1 MQEKFDIVVVG
12 AGLVGLTAALACA
25 KKGAKVCILDQK
37 SPNIKGDMRASAISA
52 SSFVLLKNLDVIDSV
67 VGNIQ
72 AIDKIF
78 ISDSRVGR
86 KNKFNLKFQNL
97 NHAKYKGY
105 MIDNSILK
113 NALLKTVNK
122 SHDITLKAPVKI
134 LKTSTN
140 RDKVKINLENNCI
153 IEAFLLVAA
162 DGKDSRLRKS
172 ADISVR
178 FTHYKQSAI
187 VTTIGHEFAH
197 NGSAHQFF
205 FPGGPLALLPLTKNR
220 SSIVWSDSSLASGA
234 TMSLNDS
241 DFIDE
246 LSYRING
253 LLGKIKLLGPRQIF
267 PLNLQMANR
276 YTAKRLVL
284 VGDAAHSI
292 HPIAGQGLNLG
303 LRDAAALADNVAL
316 SIRKGIDLGSEVIQE
331 YEKWRSFDNNKLG
344 ITTDILNRLFSN
356 KNRSIRFIRRL
367 GLSGV
372 NHSELL
378 KTFFIEEA
386 SGLRGELPTLMIEK

>member
-12 AGLVGLTAALACA
+12 AGLIGLTAALACA

-37 SPNIKGDMRASAISA
+37 LPNIKGDLRASAISA
-52 SSFVLLKNLDVIDSV
+52 SSFVLLKNLNVIDSI

-97 NHAKYKGY
+97 NYKGY

-113 NALLKTVNK
+113 NELLKLIKK
-122 SHDITLKAPVKI
+122 SHGITLKAPVKI
-134 LKTSTN
+134 LKTFTN
-140 RDKVKINLENNCI
+140 SDKVKINLDDNRI
-153 IEAFLLVAA
+153 IEASLLVAA
-162 DGKDSRLRKS
+162 DGKNSSFRKS

-187 VTTIGHEFAH
+187 ATTIGHEFAH

-234 TMSLNDS
+234 AMSLNDS

-267 PLNLQMANR
+267 PLSLQMANR

-356 KNRSIRFIRRL
+356 KNSSLRIVRRL
-367 GLSGV
+367 GLNGV
-372 NHSELL
+372 NRTELL

-386 SGLRGELPTLMIEK
+386 SGLTGELPTLMVEK

>member
-1 MQEKFDIVVVG
+1 MQEKFDIVIVG

-37 SPNIKGDMRASAISA
+37 LPNIKGDMRASAISA
-52 SSFVLLKNLDVIDSV
+52 SSFVLLKNLHVIDSI

-86 KNKFNLKFQNL
+86 KNKLNLKFQNL
-97 NHAKYKGY
+97 NHKGY

-113 NALLKTVNK
+113 NELLKLIKK
-122 SHDITLKAPVKI
+122 SHGITLKAPVKI
-134 LKTSTN
+134 LKTFTN
-140 RDKVKINLENNCI
+140 SDKVKINLDNNLR
-153 IEAFLLVAA
+153 IEASLLVAA
-162 DGKDSRLRKS
+162 DGKNSNYRKS

-234 TMSLNDS
+234 AMSLNDS

-356 KNRSIRFIRRL
+356 KNSSLRIIRRL
-367 GLSGV
+367 GLNGV
-372 NHSELL
+372 NRSELL

-386 SGLRGELPTLMIEK
+386 SGLTGKLPTLMVEK

>member
-1 MQEKFDIVVVG
+1 MQEKFDIVIVG

-25 KKGAKVCILDQK
+25 KKGTKVCILDQK
-37 SPNIKGDMRASAISA
+37 LPNIKGDMRASAISA
-52 SSFVLLKNLDVIDSV
+52 SSFVLLKNLHVIDSIV
-67 VGNIQ
+67 SNIQ

-86 KNKFNLKFQNL
+86 KNKLNLKFQNL
-97 NHAKYKGY
+97 NHKGY

-113 NALLKTVNK
+113 NELLKLIKK
-122 SHDITLKAPVKI
+122 SHGITLKAPVKI
-134 LKTSTN
+134 LKTFTN
-140 RDKVKINLENNCI
+140 SDKVKINLDNNLR
-153 IEAFLLVAA
+153 IEASLLVAA
-162 DGKDSRLRKS
+162 DGKNSNYRKS

-234 TMSLNDS
+234 AMSLNDS

-356 KNRSIRFIRRL
+356 KNSSLRIIRRL
-367 GLSGV
+367 GLNGV
-372 NHSELL
+372 NRSELL

-386 SGLRGELPTLMIEK
+386 SGLTGELPTLMVEK

>member
-1 MQEKFDIVVVG
+1 MQEKFDIVIVG

-37 SPNIKGDMRASAISA
+37 LPNIKGDMRASAISA
-52 SSFVLLKNLDVIDSV
+52 SSFVLLKNLHVIDSI

-97 NHAKYKGY
+97 NYKGY
-105 MIDNSILK
+105 MVDNSILK
-113 NALLKTVNK
+113 NELLKLIKK
-122 SHDITLKAPVKI
+122 SHSITLKAPVKI
-134 LKTSTN
+134 LKTFTN
-140 RDKVKINLENNCI
+140 SDKVKINLDNNLR
-153 IEAFLLVAA
+153 IEASLLVAA
-162 DGKDSRLRKS
+162 DGKNSNYRKS

-187 VTTIGHEFAH
+187 ATTIGHEFAH

-234 TMSLNDS
+234 AMSLNDS

-267 PLNLQMANR
+267 PLSLQMANR

-356 KNRSIRFIRRL
+356 KNSSLRIIRRL
-367 GLSGV
+367 GLNGV
-372 NHSELL
+372 NRSELL

-386 SGLRGELPTLMIEK
+386 SGLTGELPTLMVEK

>member
-1 MQEKFDIVVVG
+1 MQEKFDIVIVG

-37 SPNIKGDMRASAISA
+37 LPNIKGDVRASAISA
-52 SSFVLLKNLDVIDSV
+52 SSFVLLKNLNVIDSI

-97 NHAKYKGY
+97 NYKGY

-113 NALLKTVNK
+113 NELLKLIKK
-122 SHDITLKAPVKI
+122 SHGITLKAPVKI
-134 LKTSTN
+134 LKTFTN
-140 RDKVKINLENNCI
+140 SDKVKINLDNNRI
-153 IEAFLLVAA
+153 IEASLLVAA
-162 DGKDSRLRKS
+162 DGKNSSFRKS

-187 VTTIGHEFAH
+187 ATTIGHEFAH

-234 TMSLNDS
+234 AMSLNDS

-267 PLNLQMANR
+267 PLSLQMANR

-356 KNRSIRFIRRL
+356 KNSSLRVVRRL
-367 GLSGV
+367 GLNGV
-372 NHSELL
+372 NRTELL

-386 SGLRGELPTLMIEK
+386 SGLTGELPTLMVEK

>member
-1 MQEKFDIVVVG
+1 MQEKFDIVIVG

-37 SPNIKGDMRASAISA
+37 LPNIKGDMRASAISA
-52 SSFVLLKNLDVIDSV
+52 SSFVLLKNLHVIDSIA
-67 VGNIQ
+67 GNIQ

-86 KNKFNLKFQNL
+86 KNKLNLKFQNL
-97 NHAKYKGY
+97 NHKGY

-113 NALLKTVNK
+113 NELLKLIKK
-122 SHDITLKAPVKI
+122 SHGITLKAPVKI
-134 LKTSTN
+134 LKTFTN
-140 RDKVKINLENNCI
+140 SDKVKINLDNNLR
-153 IEAFLLVAA
+153 IEASLLVAA
-162 DGKDSRLRKS
+162 DGKNSNYRKS

-234 TMSLNDS
+234 AMSLNDS

-356 KNRSIRFIRRL
+356 KNSSLRIIRRL
-367 GLSGV
+367 GLNGV
-372 NHSELL
+372 NRSELL

-386 SGLRGELPTLMIEK
+386 SGLTGELPTLMVEK

>member
-1 MQEKFDIVVVG
+1 MQEKFDIVIVG

-37 SPNIKGDMRASAISA
+37 LPNIKGDMRASAISA
-52 SSFVLLKNLDVIDSV
+52 SSFVLLKNLHVIDSI

-97 NHAKYKGY
+97 NYKGY

-113 NALLKTVNK
+113 NELLKLIKK
-122 SHDITLKAPVKI
+122 SHGITLKAPVKI
-134 LKTSTN
+134 LKTFTN
-140 RDKVKINLENNCI
+140 SDKVKINLDNNRI
-153 IEAFLLVAA
+153 IEASLLVAA
-162 DGKDSRLRKS
+162 DGKNSSFRKS

-187 VTTIGHEFAH
+187 ATTIGHEFAH

-234 TMSLNDS
+234 AMSLNDS

-267 PLNLQMANR
+267 PLSLQMANR

-356 KNRSIRFIRRL
+356 KNSSLRIVRRL
-367 GLSGV
+367 GLNGV
-372 NHSELL
+372 NRTELL

-386 SGLRGELPTLMIEK
+386 SGITGELPTLMVEK

>member
-1 MQEKFDIVVVG
+1 MQEKFDIVIVG

-37 SPNIKGDMRASAISA
+37 LLNIKGDMRASAISA
-52 SSFVLLKNLDVIDSV
+52 SSFVLLKNLHVIDSI

-86 KNKFNLKFQNL
+86 KNKLNLKFQNL
-97 NHAKYKGY
+97 NHKGY

-113 NALLKTVNK
+113 NELLKLIKK
-122 SHDITLKAPVKI
+122 SHGITLKAPVKI
-134 LKTSTN
+134 LKTFTN
-140 RDKVKINLENNCI
+140 SDKVKINLDNNLR
-153 IEAFLLVAA
+153 IEASLLVAA
-162 DGKDSRLRKS
+162 DGKNSNYRKS

-234 TMSLNDS
+234 AMSLNDS

-356 KNRSIRFIRRL
+356 KNSSLRIIRRL
-367 GLSGV
+367 GLNGV
-372 NHSELL
+372 NRSELL

-386 SGLRGELPTLMIEK
+386 SGLTGELPTLMVEK

>member
-37 SPNIKGDMRASAISA
+37 LLNIKGDMRASAISA
-52 SSFVLLKNLDVIDSV
+52 SSFVLLKNLHVIDSIV
-67 VGNIQ
+67 SNIQ

-86 KNKFNLKFQNL
+86 KNKLNLKFQNL
-97 NHAKYKGY
+97 NHKGY

-113 NALLKTVNK
+113 NELLKLIKK
-122 SHDITLKAPVKI
+122 SHGITLKAPVKI
-134 LKTSTN
+134 LKTFTN
-140 RDKVKINLENNCI
+140 SDKVKINLDNNLR
-153 IEAFLLVAA
+153 IEASLLVAA
-162 DGKDSRLRKS
+162 DGKNSNYRKS

-234 TMSLNDS
+234 AMSLNDS

-356 KNRSIRFIRRL
+356 KNSSLRIIRRL
-367 GLSGV
+367 GLNGV
-372 NHSELL
+372 NRSELL

-386 SGLRGELPTLMIEK
+386 SGLTGELPTLMVEK

>member
-1 MQEKFDIVVVG
+1 MQEKFDIVIVG

-37 SPNIKGDMRASAISA
+37 LPNIKGDMRASAISA
-52 SSFVLLKNLDVIDSV
+52 SSFVLLKNLHVIDSI

-86 KNKFNLKFQNL
+86 KNKLNLKFQNL
-97 NHAKYKGY
+97 NHKGY

-113 NALLKTVNK
+113 NELLKLIKK
-122 SHDITLKAPVKI
+122 SQGITLKAPVKI
-134 LKTSTN
+134 LKTFTN
-140 RDKVKINLENNCI
+140 SDKVKINLDNNLR
-153 IEAFLLVAA
+153 IEASLLVAA
-162 DGKDSRLRKS
+162 DGKNSNYRKS

-234 TMSLNDS
+234 AMSLNDS

-356 KNRSIRFIRRL
+356 KNSSLRIIRRL
-367 GLSGV
+367 GLNGV
-372 NHSELL
+372 NRSELL

-386 SGLRGELPTLMIEK
+386 SGLTGELPTLMVEK

>member
-1 MQEKFDIVVVG
+1 MQEKFDIVIVG

-37 SPNIKGDMRASAISA
+37 LPNIKGDMRASAISA
-52 SSFVLLKNLDVIDSV
+52 SSFVLLKNLHVIDSI

-86 KNKFNLKFQNL
+86 KNKLNLKFQNL
-97 NHAKYKGY
+97 NHKGY

-113 NALLKTVNK
+113 NELLKLIKK
-122 SHDITLKAPVKI
+122 SHGITLKAPVKI
-134 LKTSTN
+134 LKTFTN
-140 RDKVKINLENNCI
+140 SDKVKINLDNNRR
-153 IEAFLLVAA
+153 IEASLLVAA
-162 DGKDSRLRKS
+162 DGKNSNYRKS

-234 TMSLNDS
+234 AMSLNDS

-356 KNRSIRFIRRL
+356 KNSSLRIIRRL
-367 GLSGV
+367 GLNGV
-372 NHSELL
+372 NRSELL

-386 SGLRGELPTLMIEK
+386 SGLTGELPTLMVEK

>member
-1 MQEKFDIVVVG
+1 MQEKFDIVIVG

-37 SPNIKGDMRASAISA
+37 LPNIKGDMRASAISA
-52 SSFVLLKNLDVIDSV
+52 SSFVLLKNLHVIDSI

-86 KNKFNLKFQNL
+86 KNKLNLKFQNL
-97 NHAKYKGY
+97 NHKGY

-113 NALLKTVNK
+113 NELLKLIKK
-122 SHDITLKAPVKI
+122 SHGITLKAPVKI
-134 LKTSTN
+134 LKTFTN
-140 RDKVKINLENNCI
+140 SDKVKINLDNNLR
-153 IEAFLLVAA
+153 IEASLLVAA
-162 DGKDSRLRKS
+162 DGKNSNYRKS

-220 SSIVWSDSSLASGA
+220 TSIVWSDSSLASGA
-234 TMSLNDS
+234 AMSLNDS

-253 LLGKIKLLGPRQIF
+253 LLGKIKLLGSRQIF

-356 KNRSIRFIRRL
+356 KNSSLRIIRRL
-367 GLSGV
+367 GLNGV
-372 NHSELL
+372 NRSELL

-386 SGLRGELPTLMIEK
+386 SGLTGELPTLMVEK

>member
-37 SPNIKGDMRASAISA
+37 LPNIKGDLRASAISA
-52 SSFVLLKNLDVIDSV
+52 SSFVLLKNLNVIDSI

-97 NHAKYKGY
+97 NYKGY

-113 NALLKTVNK
+113 NELLKLIKK
-122 SHDITLKAPVKI
+122 SHGITLKAPVKI
-134 LKTSTN
+134 LKTFTN
-140 RDKVKINLENNCI
+140 SDKVKINLDNNRI
-153 IEAFLLVAA
+153 IEASLLVAA
-162 DGKDSRLRKS
+162 DGKNSSFRKS

-187 VTTIGHEFAH
+187 ATTIGHEFAH

-234 TMSLNDS
+234 AMSLNDS

-267 PLNLQMANR
+267 PLSLQMANR

-356 KNRSIRFIRRL
+356 KNSSLRIIRRL
-367 GLSGV
+367 GLNGV
-372 NHSELL
+372 NRSELL

-386 SGLRGELPTLMIEK
+386 SGLTGELPTLMVEK

>member
-1 MQEKFDIVVVG
+1 MQEKFDIVIVG

-37 SPNIKGDMRASAISA
+37 LPNIKGDMRASAISA
-52 SSFVLLKNLDVIDSV
+52 SSFVLLKNLDVIDSI

-86 KNKFNLKFQNL
+86 KNKLNLKFQNL
-97 NHAKYKGY
+97 NHKGY

-113 NALLKTVNK
+113 NELLKLIKK
-122 SHDITLKAPVKI
+122 SQGITLKAPVKI
-134 LKTSTN
+134 LKTFTN
-140 RDKVKINLENNCI
+140 SDKVKINLDNNRR
-153 IEAFLLVAA
+153 IEASLLVAA
-162 DGKDSRLRKS
+162 DGKNSSYRKS

-187 VTTIGHEFAH
+187 VTTIGHELAH

-234 TMSLNDS
+234 AMSLNDS

-303 LRDAAALADNVAL
+303 LRDTAALADNVAL

-356 KNRSIRFIRRL
+356 KNSSLRIIRRL
-367 GLSGV
+367 GLDGV
-372 NHSELL
+372 NRSELL

-386 SGLRGELPTLMIEK
+386 SGLTGELPTLMVEK

>member
-37 SPNIKGDMRASAISA
+37 LPNIKGDLRASAISA
-52 SSFVLLKNLDVIDSV
+52 SSFVLLKNLNVIDSI

-97 NHAKYKGY
+97 NYKGY

-113 NALLKTVNK
+113 NELLKLIKK
-122 SHDITLKAPVKI
+122 SHGITLKAPVKI
-134 LKTSTN
+134 LKTFTN
-140 RDKVKINLENNCI
+140 SDKVKINLDNNRI
-153 IEAFLLVAA
+153 IEASLLVAA
-162 DGKDSRLRKS
+162 DGKNSSFRKS

-187 VTTIGHEFAH
+187 VTTIDHEFAH

-234 TMSLNDS
+234 AMSLNDS

-356 KNRSIRFIRRL
+356 KNSSLRIIRRL
-367 GLSGV
+367 GLNGV
-372 NHSELL
+372 NRSELL

-386 SGLRGELPTLMIEK
+386 SGLTGELPTLMVEK

>member
-37 SPNIKGDMRASAISA
+37 KPNIKEDKRASAISA
-52 SSFVLLKNLDVIDSV
+52 SSFVLLKKLGVTDFL

-72 AIDKIF
+72 AIDKIL

-97 NHAKYKGY
+97 NHANYKGY

-113 NALLKTVNK
+113 NALLKTVK
-122 SHDITLKAPVKI
+122 KIDGITIKAPVKI

-140 RDKVKINLENNCI
+140 SSKIKINLDNNSI
-153 IEAFLLVAA
+153 IDASLLVAA
-162 DGKDSRLRKS
+162 DGKNSNFRKS

-178 FTHYKQSAI
+178 FTHYRQSAI
-187 VTTIGHEFAH
+187 VTTIGHEFVH

-220 SSIVWSDSSLASGA
+220 SSIVWSDSSLASDA
-234 TMSLNDS
+234 AMSLNDS

-246 LSYRING
+246 LSHRING

-316 SIRKGIDLGSEVIQE
+316 SIRENIDLGSEVIQE
-331 YEKWRSFDNNKLG
+331 YEKWRISDNNKLG

-356 KNRSIRFIRRL
+356 KNSSLRFVRRL
-367 GLSGV
+367 GLNGV

-386 SGLRGELPTLMIEK
+386 SGLTGELPTLMIEN

>member
-37 SPNIKGDMRASAISA
+37 LPNIKGDMRASAISA
-52 SSFVLLKNLDVIDSV
+52 SSFVLLKNLHVIDSI

-97 NHAKYKGY
+97 NYKGY

-113 NALLKTVNK
+113 NELLKLVKK
-122 SHDITLKAPVKI
+122 SHGITLKAPVKI
-134 LKTSTN
+134 LKTFTN
-140 RDKVKINLENNCI
+140 SDKVKINLDNNLR
-153 IEAFLLVAA
+153 IEASLLVAA
-162 DGKDSRLRKS
+162 DGKNSNYRKS

-234 TMSLNDS
+234 AMSLNDS

-253 LLGKIKLLGPRQIF
+253 LLGKIKLLGSRQIF

-356 KNRSIRFIRRL
+356 KNSSLRIIRRL
-367 GLSGV
+367 GLNGV
-372 NHSELL
+372 NRSELL

-386 SGLRGELPTLMIEK
+386 SGLTGELPTLMVEK

>member
-1 MQEKFDIVVVG
+1 MQEKFDIVIVG

-37 SPNIKGDMRASAISA
+37 LPNIKGDMRASAISA
-52 SSFVLLKNLDVIDSV
+52 SSFVLLKNLHVIDSI

-86 KNKFNLKFQNL
+86 KNKLNLKFQNL
-97 NHAKYKGY
+97 NHKGY

-113 NALLKTVNK
+113 NELLKLIKK
-122 SHDITLKAPVKI
+122 SQGITLKAPVKI
-134 LKTSTN
+134 LKTFTN
-140 RDKVKINLENNCI
+140 SDKVKINLDNNRR
-153 IEAFLLVAA
+153 IEASLLVAA
-162 DGKDSRLRKS
+162 DGKNSSYRKS

-234 TMSLNDS
+234 AMSLNDS

-356 KNRSIRFIRRL
+356 KNSSLRIIRRL
-367 GLSGV
+367 GLNGV
-372 NHSELL
+372 NRSELL

-386 SGLRGELPTLMIEK
+386 SGLTGELPTLMVEK

>member
-1 MQEKFDIVVVG
+1 MQEKFDIVIVG

-37 SPNIKGDMRASAISA
+37 LPNIKGDLRASAISA
-52 SSFVLLKNLDVIDSV
+52 SSFVLLKNLNVIDSI

-86 KNKFNLKFQNL
+86 KNKLNLKFQNL
-97 NHAKYKGY
+97 NHKGY

-113 NALLKTVNK
+113 NELLKLIKK
-122 SHDITLKAPVKI
+122 SHGITLKAPVKI
-134 LKTSTN
+134 LKTFTN
-140 RDKVKINLENNCI
+140 SDKVKINLDNNRR
-153 IEAFLLVAA
+153 IEASLLVAA
-162 DGKDSRLRKS
+162 DGKNSSYRKS

-234 TMSLNDS
+234 AMSLNDS

-356 KNRSIRFIRRL
+356 KNSSLRIIRRL
-367 GLSGV
+367 GLNGV
-372 NHSELL
+372 NRSELL

-386 SGLRGELPTLMIEK
+386 SGLTGELPTLMVEK

>member
-1 MQEKFDIVVVG
+1 MQEKFDIVIVG

-37 SPNIKGDMRASAISA
+37 LPNIKGDMRASAISA
-52 SSFVLLKNLDVIDSV
+52 SSFVLLKNLHVIDSIV
-67 VGNIQ
+67 SNIQ

-86 KNKFNLKFQNL
+86 KNKLNLKFQNL
-97 NHAKYKGY
+97 NHKGY

-113 NALLKTVNK
+113 NELLKLIKK
-122 SHDITLKAPVKI
+122 SHGITLKAPVKI
-134 LKTSTN
+134 LKTFTN
-140 RDKVKINLENNCI
+140 SDKVKINLDNNLR
-153 IEAFLLVAA
+153 IEASLLVAA
-162 DGKDSRLRKS
+162 DGKNSNYRKS

-234 TMSLNDS
+234 AMSLNDS

-267 PLNLQMANR
+267 PLSLQMANR

-356 KNRSIRFIRRL
+356 KNSSLRIIRRL
-367 GLSGV
+367 GLNGV
-372 NHSELL
+372 NRSELL

-386 SGLRGELPTLMIEK
+386 SGLTGELPTLMVEK

>member
-1 MQEKFDIVVVG
+1 MQEKFDIVIVG

-37 SPNIKGDMRASAISA
+37 LPNIKGDMRASAISA
-52 SSFVLLKNLDVIDSV
+52 SSFVLLKNLHVIDSI

-86 KNKFNLKFQNL
+86 KNKLNLKFQNL
-97 NHAKYKGY
+97 NHKGY

-113 NALLKTVNK
+113 NELLKLIKK
-122 SHDITLKAPVKI
+122 SHGITLKAPVKI
-134 LKTSTN
+134 LKTFTN
-140 RDKVKINLENNCI
+140 SNKVKINLDNNRR
-153 IEAFLLVAA
+153 IEASLLVAA
-162 DGKDSRLRKS
+162 DGKNSSYRKS

-187 VTTIGHEFAH
+187 VTTIDHEFAH

-234 TMSLNDS
+234 AMSLNDS

-356 KNRSIRFIRRL
+356 KNSSLRIVRRL
-367 GLSGV
+367 GLNGV
-372 NHSELL
+372 NRSELL

-386 SGLRGELPTLMIEK
+386 SGLTGELPTLMVEK

>member
-37 SPNIKGDMRASAISA
+37 LPNIKGDVRASAISA
-52 SSFVLLKNLDVIDSV
+52 SSFVLLKNLNVIDSI

-97 NHAKYKGY
+97 NYKGY

-113 NALLKTVNK
+113 NELLKLIKK
-122 SHDITLKAPVKI
+122 SHGITLKAPVKI
-134 LKTSTN
+134 LKTFTN
-140 RDKVKINLENNCI
+140 SDKVKINLDNNRI
-153 IEAFLLVAA
+153 IEASLLVAA
-162 DGKDSRLRKS
+162 DGKNSSFRKS

-187 VTTIGHEFAH
+187 ATTIGHEFAH

-234 TMSLNDS
+234 AMSLNDS

-253 LLGKIKLLGPRQIF
+253 LLGKIKLLGPRQVF
-267 PLNLQMANR
+267 PLSLQMANR
-276 YTAKRLVL
+276 YTVKRLVL

-356 KNRSIRFIRRL
+356 KNSSLRVVRRL
-367 GLSGV
+367 GLNGV
-372 NHSELL
+372 NRTELL

-386 SGLRGELPTLMIEK
+386 SGLTGELPTLMVEK

>member
-37 SPNIKGDMRASAISA
+37 NPNIKEDKRASAISA
-52 SSFVLLKNLDVIDSV
+52 SSFVLLKKLGVTDFL

-72 AIDKIF
+72 AIDKIL

-97 NHAKYKGY
+97 NHANYKGY

-113 NALLKTVNK
+113 NALLKTVK
-122 SHDITLKAPVKI
+122 KIDGITIKAPVKI

-140 RDKVKINLENNCI
+140 SSKIKINLDNNSI
-153 IEAFLLVAA
+153 IDASLLVAA
-162 DGKDSRLRKS
+162 DGKNSNFRKS

-178 FTHYKQSAI
+178 FTHYRQSAI
-187 VTTIGHEFAH
+187 VTTIGHELEH

-220 SSIVWSDSSLASGA
+220 SSIVWSDSSLASDA
-234 TMSLNDS
+234 AMSLNDS

-246 LSYRING
+246 LSHRING

-316 SIRKGIDLGSEVIQE
+316 SIRENIDLGSEVIQE
-331 YEKWRSFDNNKLG
+331 YEKWRISDNNKLG

-356 KNRSIRFIRRL
+356 KNSSLRFVRRL
-367 GLSGV
+367 GLNGV

-386 SGLRGELPTLMIEK
+386 SGLTGELPTLMIEN

>member
-37 SPNIKGDMRASAISA
+37 LPNIKGDMRASAISA
-52 SSFVLLKNLDVIDSV
+52 SSFVLLKNLHVIDSI

-86 KNKFNLKFQNL
+86 KNKLNLKFQNL
-97 NHAKYKGY
+97 NHKGY

-113 NALLKTVNK
+113 NELLKLIKK
-122 SHDITLKAPVKI
+122 SQGITLKAPVKI
-134 LKTSTN
+134 LKTFTN
-140 RDKVKINLENNCI
+140 SDKVKINLDNNLR
-153 IEAFLLVAA
+153 IEASLLVAA
-162 DGKDSRLRKS
+162 DGKNSNYRKS

-234 TMSLNDS
+234 AMSLNDS

-356 KNRSIRFIRRL
+356 KNSSLRIIRRL
-367 GLSGV
+367 GLNGV
-372 NHSELL
+372 NRSELL

-386 SGLRGELPTLMIEK
+386 SGLTGELPTLMVEK

>member
-37 SPNIKGDMRASAISA
+37 LPNIKGDLRASAISA
-52 SSFVLLKNLDVIDSV
+52 SSFVLLKNLNVIDSI

-97 NHAKYKGY
+97 NYKGY

-113 NALLKTVNK
+113 NELLKLIKK
-122 SHDITLKAPVKI
+122 SHGITLKAPVKI
-134 LKTSTN
+134 LKTFTN
-140 RDKVKINLENNCI
+140 SDKVKINLDNNRI
-153 IEAFLLVAA
+153 IEASLLVAA
-162 DGKDSRLRKS
+162 DGKNSSFRKS

-187 VTTIGHEFAH
+187 ATTIGHEFAH

-234 TMSLNDS
+234 AMSLNDS

-253 LLGKIKLLGPRQIF
+253 LLGKIKLLGPRQVF

-356 KNRSIRFIRRL
+356 KNSSLRIVRRL
-367 GLSGV
+367 GLNGV
-372 NHSELL
+372 NRTELL

-386 SGLRGELPTLMIEK
+386 SGLTGELPTLMVEK

>member
-1 MQEKFDIVVVG
+1 MQEKFDIVIVG

-37 SPNIKGDMRASAISA
+37 LPNIKGDMRASAISA
-52 SSFVLLKNLDVIDSV
+52 SSFVLLKNLHVIDSIV
-67 VGNIQ
+67 SNIQ

-86 KNKFNLKFQNL
+86 KNKLNLKFQNL
-97 NHAKYKGY
+97 NHKGY

-113 NALLKTVNK
+113 NELLKLIKK
-122 SHDITLKAPVKI
+122 SHGITLKAPVKI
-134 LKTSTN
+134 LKTFTN
-140 RDKVKINLENNCI
+140 SDKVKINLDNNLR
-153 IEAFLLVAA
+153 IEASLLVAA
-162 DGKDSRLRKS
+162 DGKNSNYRKS

-234 TMSLNDS
+234 AMSLNDS

-267 PLNLQMANR
+267 PLSLQMANR

-356 KNRSIRFIRRL
+356 KNSSLRIVRRL
-367 GLSGV
+367 GLNGV
-372 NHSELL
+372 NRTELL

-386 SGLRGELPTLMIEK
+386 SGLTGELPTLMVEK

>member
-1 MQEKFDIVVVG
+1 MQEKFDIVIVG

-37 SPNIKGDMRASAISA
+37 LPNIKGDMRASAISA
-52 SSFVLLKNLDVIDSV
+52 SSFVLLKNLHVIDSI

-86 KNKFNLKFQNL
+86 KNKLNLKFQNL
-97 NHAKYKGY
+97 NHKGY

-113 NALLKTVNK
+113 NELLKLIKK
-122 SHDITLKAPVKI
+122 SHGITLKAPVKI
-134 LKTSTN
+134 LKTFTN
-140 RDKVKINLENNCI
+140 SNKVKINLDNNRR
-153 IEAFLLVAA
+153 IEASLLVAA
-162 DGKDSRLRKS
+162 DGKNSSYRKS

-205 FPGGPLALLPLTKNR
+205 FSGGPLALLPLTKNR

-234 TMSLNDS
+234 AMSLNDS

-356 KNRSIRFIRRL
+356 KNSSLRIIRRL
-367 GLSGV
+367 GLNGV
-372 NHSELL
+372 NRSELL

-386 SGLRGELPTLMIEK
+386 SGLTGELPTLMVEK

>member
-1 MQEKFDIVVVG
+1 MQEKFDIVIVG

-37 SPNIKGDMRASAISA
+37 LPNIKGDMRASAISA
-52 SSFVLLKNLDVIDSV
+52 SSFVLLKNLHVIDSI

-86 KNKFNLKFQNL
+86 KNKLNLKFQNL
-97 NHAKYKGY
+97 NHKGY

-113 NALLKTVNK
+113 NELLKLIKK
-122 SHDITLKAPVKI
+122 SHGITLKAPVKI
-134 LKTSTN
+134 LKTFTN
-140 RDKVKINLENNCI
+140 SDKVKINLDNNLR
-153 IEAFLLVAA
+153 IEASLLVAA
-162 DGKDSRLRKS
+162 DGKNSNYRKS

-234 TMSLNDS
+234 AMSLNDS

-356 KNRSIRFIRRL
+356 KNSSLRIVRRL
-367 GLSGV
+367 GLNGV
-372 NHSELL
+372 NRTELL

-386 SGLRGELPTLMIEK
+386 SGLTGELPTLMVEK

>member
-1 MQEKFDIVVVG
+1 MQEKFDIVIVG

-37 SPNIKGDMRASAISA
+37 LPNIKGDMRASAISA
-52 SSFVLLKNLDVIDSV
+52 SSFVLLKNLDVIDSI

-86 KNKFNLKFQNL
+86 KNKLNLKFQNL
-97 NHAKYKGY
+97 NHKGY

-113 NALLKTVNK
+113 NELLKLIKK
-122 SHDITLKAPVKI
+122 SQGITLKAPVKI
-134 LKTSTN
+134 LKTFTN
-140 RDKVKINLENNCI
+140 SDKVKINLDNNRR
-153 IEAFLLVAA
+153 IEASLLVAA
-162 DGKDSRLRKS
+162 DGKNSSYRKS

-234 TMSLNDS
+234 AMSLNDS

-356 KNRSIRFIRRL
+356 KNSSLRIIRRL
-367 GLSGV
+367 GLNGV
-372 NHSELL
+372 NRSELL

-386 SGLRGELPTLMIEK
+386 SGLTGELPTLMVEK

>member
-1 MQEKFDIVVVG
+1 MQEKFDIVIVG

-37 SPNIKGDMRASAISA
+37 LPNIKGDMRASAISA
-52 SSFVLLKNLDVIDSV
+52 SSFVLLKNLHVIDSIV
-67 VGNIQ
+67 SNIQ

-86 KNKFNLKFQNL
+86 KNKLNLKFQNL
-97 NHAKYKGY
+97 NHKGY

-113 NALLKTVNK
+113 NELLKLIKK
-122 SHDITLKAPVKI
+122 SHGITLKAPVKI
-134 LKTSTN
+134 LKTFTN
-140 RDKVKINLENNCI
+140 SDKVKINLDNNLR
-153 IEAFLLVAA
+153 IEASLLVAA
-162 DGKDSRLRKS
+162 DGKNSNYRKS

-187 VTTIGHEFAH
+187 VTTIGHEFVH

-234 TMSLNDS
+234 AMSLNDS

-267 PLNLQMANR
+267 PLSLQMANR

-356 KNRSIRFIRRL
+356 KNSSLRIIRRL
-367 GLSGV
+367 GLNGV
-372 NHSELL
+372 NRSELL

-386 SGLRGELPTLMIEK
+386 SGLTGELPTLMVEK

>member
-37 SPNIKGDMRASAISA
+37 LPNIKGDMRASAISA
-52 SSFVLLKNLDVIDSV
+52 SSFVLLKNLHVIDSI

-97 NHAKYKGY
+97 NYKGY

-113 NALLKTVNK
+113 NELLKLIKK
-122 SHDITLKAPVKI
+122 SHGITLKAPVKI
-134 LKTSTN
+134 LKTFTN
-140 RDKVKINLENNCI
+140 SDKVKINLDDNRI
-153 IEAFLLVAA
+153 IEASLLVAA
-162 DGKDSRLRKS
+162 DGKNSSFRKS

-187 VTTIGHEFAH
+187 ATTIGHEFAH

-234 TMSLNDS
+234 AMSLNDS

-356 KNRSIRFIRRL
+356 KNSSLRIVRRL
-367 GLSGV
+367 GLKGV
-372 NHSELL
+372 NRTELL

-386 SGLRGELPTLMIEK
+386 SGLTGELPTLMVEK

>member
-37 SPNIKGDMRASAISA
+37 LPNIKGDLRASAISA
-52 SSFVLLKNLDVIDSV
+52 SSFVLLKNLNVIDSI

-97 NHAKYKGY
+97 NYKGY

-113 NALLKTVNK
+113 NELLKLIKK
-122 SHDITLKAPVKI
+122 SHGITLKAPVKI
-134 LKTSTN
+134 LKTFTN
-140 RDKVKINLENNCI
+140 SDKVKINLDNNRI
-153 IEAFLLVAA
+153 IEASLLVAA
-162 DGKDSRLRKS
+162 DGKNSSFRKS

-187 VTTIGHEFAH
+187 VTTIDHEFAH

-234 TMSLNDS
+234 AMSLNDS

-356 KNRSIRFIRRL
+356 KNSSLRIVRRL
-367 GLSGV
+367 GLNGV
-372 NHSELL
+372 NRTELL

-386 SGLRGELPTLMIEK
+386 SGLTGELPTLMVEK

>member
-1 MQEKFDIVVVG
+1 MQEKFDIVIVG

-37 SPNIKGDMRASAISA
+37 LPNIKGDMRASAISA
-52 SSFVLLKNLDVIDSV
+52 SSFVLLKNLHVIDSI

-86 KNKFNLKFQNL
+86 KNKLNLKFQNL
-97 NHAKYKGY
+97 NHKGY

-113 NALLKTVNK
+113 NELLKLIKK
-122 SHDITLKAPVKI
+122 SHGITLKAPVKI
-134 LKTSTN
+134 LKTFTN
-140 RDKVKINLENNCI
+140 SDKVKINLDNNLR
-153 IEAFLLVAA
+153 IEASLLVAA
-162 DGKDSRLRKS
+162 DGKNSNYRKS

-234 TMSLNDS
+234 AMSLNDS

-356 KNRSIRFIRRL
+356 KNSSLRIIRRL
-367 GLSGV
+367 GLDGV
-372 NHSELL
+372 NRSELL

-386 SGLRGELPTLMIEK
+386 SGLTGELPTLMVEK